1 MSRFI
6 DWLKDFFCNIPDF
19 EITPE
24 RETELIENLVEKIT
38 KYDMELPAIFLGSG
52 FQSTSTVLS
61 HMVLVPMTP
70 YLDAFGINGDDYVA
84 LFSNKANVKRLMKR
98 LDEVKL
104 SKEMTKEEARRYRKN
119 ESKAD

>member
-61 HMVLVPMTP
+61 HMVLVPLTP
-70 YLDAFGINGDDYVA
+70 YLEAFGINGDDYVVVVHDGK
-84 LFSNKANVKRLMKR
+84 LERRLKCR
-98 LDEVKL
+98 AIAAV
-104 SKEMTKEEARRYRKN
+104 SGAPRSRSVSHSTR
-119 ESKAD
+119 

>member
-61 HMVLVPMTP
+61 HMVLVPLTP

-98 LDEVKL
+98 LDEMKL
-104 SKEMTKEEARRYRKN
+104 SKEMAKEEARRYRKN

>member
-24 RETELIENLVEKIT
+24 RETELIEDLVEKIT
-38 KYDMELPAIFLGSG
+38 KYDLE
-52 FQSTSTVLS
+52 STSTVLS
-61 HMVLVPMTP
+61 HMVLVPLTP
-70 YLDAFGINGDDYVA
+70 YLEAFGINGDDYVA
-84 LFSNKANVKRLMKR
+84 LFSNKENVKRLMKR

-104 SKEMTKEEARRYRKN
+104 SKEFARETTRHQEN
-119 ESKAD
+119 ESKMD